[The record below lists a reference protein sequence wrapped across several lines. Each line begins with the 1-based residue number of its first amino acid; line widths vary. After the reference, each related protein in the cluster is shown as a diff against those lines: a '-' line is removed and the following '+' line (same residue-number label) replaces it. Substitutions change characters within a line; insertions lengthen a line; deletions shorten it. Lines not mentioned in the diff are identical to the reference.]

1 MTPTA
6 ANPERARP
14 SASARPAQ
22 RPGLW
27 LAATAALSVLALAG
41 AGLGLAAYADPG
53 GGVASVAPLA
63 AVDEARAAQLLNQP
77 QPGAAQIRRAEA
89 AARSALRKAPTHAAA
104 WLELAYADALRH
116 GRLTPAGLVALRRSY
131 DFEPLGPEVSPWRIR
146 FVAEHWTEV
155 GPELRRESIKETEAL
170 WTAAGGREVLTA
182 LPQKISNTSGR
193 LSLTLTVA
201 RLTAAASR

>member
-1 MTPTA
+1 MTRTSAIPGRA
-6 ANPERARP
+6 SPPPPARP
-14 SASARPAQ
+14 GQ
-22 RPGLW
+22 KLGLW
-27 LAATAALSVLALAG
+27 IIAVVALGLVALAG
-41 AGLGLAAYADPG
+41 AGLGLGAYADPG
-53 GGVASVAPLA
+53 GPVAGVAPLA

-77 QPGAAQIRRAEA
+77 QPNAAQITRAEA

-146 FVAEHWTEV
+146 FVSEHWTEV

-182 LPQKISNTSGR
+182 LPQKIVNTSGR
-193 LSLTLTVA
+193 LSLALTVA